1 MAATLWQH
9 AAAGD
14 PLLLEV
20 DPIEVSVSRTTWQ
33 LLSAAMPPDL
43 AATGV
48 DNEIVLWWKAGKLGV
63 NADEMD
69 PVQIE
74 LRMLPSFS
82 VAIGD
87 GVVVPLERQFP
98 GRTE

>member
-48 DNEIVLWWKAGKLGV
+48 DNEIVL
-63 NADEMD
+63 
-69 PVQIE
+69 
-74 LRMLPSFS
+74 
-82 VAIGD
+82 
-87 GVVVPLERQFP
+87 
-98 GRTE
+98 